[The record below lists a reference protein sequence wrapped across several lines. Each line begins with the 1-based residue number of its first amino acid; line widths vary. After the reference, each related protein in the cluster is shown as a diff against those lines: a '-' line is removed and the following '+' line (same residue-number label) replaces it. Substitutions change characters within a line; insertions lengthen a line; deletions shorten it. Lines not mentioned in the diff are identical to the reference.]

1 VLKANKTIFF
11 RSGYIQN
18 YPLFFIGLYLGIVQ
32 EKKVDIFKIYGMII
46 YPFLNNQI
54 KTQEYKEVWS

>member
-1 VLKANKTIFF
+1 MMRRLNLVLKANKTIFF

-46 YPFLNNQI
+46 YRSLTT
-54 KTQEYKEVWS
+54 K